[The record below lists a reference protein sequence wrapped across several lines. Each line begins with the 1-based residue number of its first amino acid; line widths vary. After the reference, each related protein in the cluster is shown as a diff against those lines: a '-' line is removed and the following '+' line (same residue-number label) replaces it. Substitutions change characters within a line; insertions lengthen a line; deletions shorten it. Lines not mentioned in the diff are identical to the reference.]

1 MSETVNVAVRL
12 RPFNVREKERNS
24 KCCVRMEGKTC
35 TLVHPSGNDGMNRRF
50 TFDHVFNSFNEG
62 DASCATQRTV
72 WDAVGKP
79 VLEAAWDGYNVSLF
93 AYGQT
98 GSGKSHSMVGF
109 DSTDKGIIPKA
120 CEQMFERISG
130 NDDADLSF
138 RVECSMLEIYN
149 EKVRDLFVS
158 FSANMERRGGLKVRD
173 APTTGAFVEG
183 LKSAPVSSYA
193 QIEKLMQQ
201 GTKNRTIAATNMN
214 ETSSRAHTIFMVK
227 LTQTRVLHAPPSS
240 AGGDG
245 KEGGEPAPPRQTERS
260 SVINLVDL
268 AGSERQK
275 GTGSEG
281 DRLKEAGAINK
292 SLSALGNVISALAAN
307 SKLLDQQQQQ
317 QLQQS

>member
-1 MSETVNVAVRL
+1 
-12 RPFNVREKERNS
+12 
-24 KCCVRMEGKTC
+24 MEGGGSSA
-35 TLVHPSGNDGMNRRF
+35 VDG
-50 TFDHVFNSFNEG
+50 
-62 DASCATQRTV
+62 
-72 WDAVGKP
+72 
-79 VLEAAWDGYNVSLF
+79 
-93 AYGQT
+93 
-98 GSGKSHSMVGF
+98 GS
-109 DSTDKGIIPKA
+109 
-120 CEQMFERISG
+120 R
-130 NDDADLSF
+130 LS
-138 RVECSMLEIYN
+138 VQSLEIYN

-268 AGSERQK
+268 AGSERGVK
-275 GTGSEG
+275 TGATGAAAKEG
-281 DRLKEAGAINK
+281 SYINK
-292 SLSALGNVISALAAN
+292 SLSALGDVIKTLEAKSTSEGKYAAELEAAKKAQEEDPKV
-307 SKLLDQQQQQ
+307 KLPKEPTKVHIP
-317 QLQQS
+317 